1 MDSKWKDGSGR
12 MDSWK
17 DRCLKKK
24 QRQSL
29 EWEDFPHGPQFCCL
43 QLLEKDVPGGRA
55 LHVCLF
61 FPFGQDTLT
70 AVPWLQSGEG
80 SPGHIKL
87 QEGSRNISSFQL
99 T

>member
-61 FPFGQDTLT
+61 LSFWPRHPHSSALVTVRRRFSWPYKT
-70 AVPWLQSGEG
+70 PRGE
-80 SPGHIKL
+80 
-87 QEGSRNISSFQL
+87 QEHL
-99 T
+99 

>member
-1 MDSKWKDGSGR
+1 MVPNFVAFS
-12 MDSWK
+12 SWRK
-17 DRCLKKK
+17 MY
-24 QRQSL
+24 L
-29 EWEDFPHGPQFCCL
+29 EEELCMS
-43 QLLEKDVPGGRA
+43 A
-55 LHVCLF
+55 YF